1 MNKDKECPECK
12 GVQVICNNECGKR
25 WSLQAGTCLSEK
37 CDYRVK
43 CPACSGTGK
52 QPEEKL
58 NIFNLKDRQVDLYDI
73 DPDIAEIMPK
83 IVDELLFGKQPEAP
97 MEYEC
102 LSCPNMITDGEYCS
116 ECSDTKDGRP
126 ENPDIRKINNVE
138 YIRKDK
144 AACCGNCG
152 ITINGKCAINADNMI
167 NGYCGKWK
175 LRK

>member
-1 MNKDKECPECK
+1 MKECPDCK
-12 GVQVICNNECGKR
+12 GKGWKVNGYRDDMQSIKR
-25 WSLQAGTCLSEK
+25 SN
-37 CDYRVK
+37 
-43 CPACSGTGK
+43 CPTCSGTGK

-73 DPDIAEIMPK
+73 DPDIAEITPT
-83 IVDELLFGKQPEAP
+83 IVDELLFGKQPDAA

-126 ENPDIRKINNVE
+126 QKKDVIYLCRICATCDFCKSEKNEDFNGAYWYE
-138 YIRKDK
+138 Y
-144 AACCGNCG
+144 NCNKHDFH
-152 ITINGKCAINADNMI
+152 IAQDLTVHRCDR
-167 NGYCGKWK
+167 WK